1 MRSWIN
7 VTNEVSYMLYII
19 LLDLFII
26 LYSASICL
34 SVCLATY
41 KVLPVYLWR
50 YITWERWVPEFCS
63 LSQLVCLGQGSVH
76 LPESTQLLLEFSSV
90 KHSPGLIEFHPQTNL
105 YTFVHTHIKEQLFWQ
120 KNTSTKKYTTTSDRK
135 IAFLSLRFLSENTT
149 DVMFNHRY

>member
-1 MRSWIN
+1 
-7 VTNEVSYMLYII
+7 MLYII

-34 SVCLATY
+34 SVWLHIKYCL
-41 KVLPVYLWR
+41 
-50 YITWERWVPEFCS
+50 YICEDTSPENAEFLNS